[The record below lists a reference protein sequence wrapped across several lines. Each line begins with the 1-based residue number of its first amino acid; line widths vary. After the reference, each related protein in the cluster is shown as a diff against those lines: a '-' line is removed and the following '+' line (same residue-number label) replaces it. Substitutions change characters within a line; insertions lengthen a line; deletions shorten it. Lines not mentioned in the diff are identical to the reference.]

1 MEKTI
6 LIDGKKVCFKS
17 SGALPLRYKM
27 QFGRDFFKEF
37 FKLVPENKLNDLQKG
52 TLTKD
57 DIDDMDFELF
67 YNIAW
72 TMAKT
77 ADSEIADPITW
88 LDGFD
93 VFPIHEIALELQD
106 LLLASLQQTKKKSLK
121 GKKQQVVARK

>member
-6 LIDGKKVCFKS
+6 TIDGKEVSFKS
-17 SGALPLRYKM
+17 TGALPLRYKM

-37 FKLVPENKLNDLQKG
+37 FKLVPKDKIKNLEEG
-52 TLTKD
+52 TLNAE

-77 ADSEIADPITW
+77 ANSSIPDPITW

-93 VFPIHEIALELQD
+93 TFPIHDIVFELQD
-106 LLLASLQQTKKKSLK
+106 LLLMSIQQTKKK
-121 GKKQQVVARK
+121 